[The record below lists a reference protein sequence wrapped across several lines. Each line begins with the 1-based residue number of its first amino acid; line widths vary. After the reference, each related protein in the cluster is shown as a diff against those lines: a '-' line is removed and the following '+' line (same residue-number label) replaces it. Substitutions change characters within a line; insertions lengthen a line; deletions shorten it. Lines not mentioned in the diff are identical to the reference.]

1 MEPKKN
7 KNVIKECQ
15 KYIYIKPSLRQ
26 LYFSDSADV
35 DGIFSTI
42 EKKKKYKM
50 RITSKG
56 SGKKIDFNFS
66 FVKKIDEEIENW
78 LNINKKTNYLIKMRR
93 KNGFSR

>member
-1 MEPKKN
+1 VYEVELIDEKGAVKPIIRLVDMEPKKN

-66 FVKKIDEEIENW
+66 FVKKIDEEIEN
-78 LNINKKTNYLIKMRR
+78 
-93 KNGFSR
+93 

>member
-1 MEPKKN
+1 
-7 KNVIKECQ
+7 
-15 KYIYIKPSLRQ
+15 
-26 LYFSDSADV
+26 
-35 DGIFSTI
+35 
-42 EKKKKYKM
+42 M